1 MNKIVL
7 CLIAGCIAL
16 MGCLPSTY
24 KEGMTV
30 IGIPEPATANHQSF
44 LSVASDHDLT
54 ERNQFN
60 DWSTECQAK
69 LGNDIVAHTR
79 FGVRFPTFDLQGGWS
94 FQTPRMSVDIDEGSP
109 IAVQRFHAALTSR
122 TRLHAVGATAV
133 IGRFGVQD
141 ANATTLDELSKFI
154 DHWNDGQEA
163 EDRLWFRKSS
173 SAWTSGLMALT
184 LKNEDGRLKPGYC
197 TFANWLRDVSEKEAV
212 PVGLLDEFDLEGLL
226 SSDAVLGP
234 NLIGASGVVSFH
246 PLALALER
254 DRRPIGCLPI
264 TPF

>member
-16 MGCLPSTY
+16 MGCLPSSY
-24 KEGMTV
+24 KEGMTI
-30 IGIPEPATANHQSF
+30 IGIPEPATAGSQSS
-44 LSVASDHDLT
+44 LSVASDHDVV
-54 ERNQFN
+54 ERRQFN
-60 DWSTECQAK
+60 EWSDECRAK
-69 LGNDIVAHTR
+69 LGSDLVTHTR
-79 FGVRFPTFDLQGGWS
+79 LSAHFPTFDLQGGWS
-94 FQTPRMSVDIDEGSP
+94 FQSPRISIDIDEGSSP
-109 IAVQRFHAALTSR
+109 AVQRFHAGLVSR
-122 TRLHAVGATAV
+122 ARAHAIGATAV
-133 IGRFGVQD
+133 IGRFNVQE
-141 ANATTLDELSKFI
+141 ANSTTLDELSKFI

-163 EDRLWFRKSS
+163 EDRLWFRKASKT
-173 SAWTSGLMALT
+173 WTSGLMALT

-246 PLALALER
+246 PLALALEQ

-264 TPF
+264 TPL